1 MARSITD
8 RSGTSRS
15 SNCVQTT
22 SAFGFLFF
30 FFGSKVG
37 IRGVESRKLKGKRTQ
52 RTQGRSTEVTE
63 KEGDQR
69 CHGKM
74 GLKMK
79 NGEIASSRILT
90 LELVLH
96 SINDLQ
102 TRFSSNSI
110 WLDEGTLVAHRLAT
124 LYAPA

>member
-1 MARSITD
+1 
-8 RSGTSRS
+8 
-15 SNCVQTT
+15 
-22 SAFGFLFF
+22 
-30 FFGSKVG
+30 
-37 IRGVESRKLKGKRTQ
+37 
-52 RTQGRSTEVTE
+52 
-63 KEGDQR
+63 
-69 CHGKM
+69 M

-79 NGEIASSRILT
+79 KGEIASSRILT
-90 LELVLH
+90 LELLLH

>member
-8 RSGTSRS
+8 RRGTSRS

-52 RTQGRSTEVTE
+52 KTQGRSTEVTE

-79 NGEIASSRILT
+79 KGEIASSRLLT
-90 LELVLH
+90 LELFLH
-96 SINDLQ
+96 SINDLE